1 MMKKIKENKLLLLI
15 FLLLFT
21 TILSTIGRFV
31 YDETKKNYF
40 LTQDFYFNSDKLK
53 EVQANYTINNY
64 NGVDTYDIVV
74 NVDSIKNNLVKSTDD
89 IAYDITYNCTSN
101 ADCSSSKSSGIIY
114 STTGTDF
121 FTISATPNT
130 ALINGQ
136 YIEIE
141 IFAES
146 TNPYE
151 KEISAKFKLIVGNY
165 GLSYEI
171 YDEVDSPYL
180 QLKVTNTLDYYKVLV
195 AFGSYNIGD
204 KLDLETYLALTPSE
218 KENCASA
225 IINLSFS
232 PLDILY
238 DNVSDISESITSI
251 STTVIGGNDY
261 VNALSFKIDAI
272 SSMIVRFYKI
282 DASED
287 YTYPIVNP
295 TPIVTV
301 TYTL

>member
-1 MMKKIKENKLLLLI
+1 MIKKIKENKLLLLI

-225 IINLSFS
+225 IINLSFY

-238 DNVSDISESITSI
+238 DNVSDISDSITNI
-251 STTVIGGNDY
+251 STTVIGGNNY

>member
-1 MMKKIKENKLLLLI
+1 MIKKIAKNKLLLFI
-15 FLLLFT
+15 VLLVFT
-21 TILSTIGRFV
+21 TLLSTLGRFV

-53 EVQANYTINNY
+53 EVQANYVINNY
-64 NGVDTYDIVV
+64 NGVDTYDIVI

-101 ADCSSSKSSGIIY
+101 ADCDSSKSSGVIY
-114 STTGTDF
+114 STTGTDY
-121 FTISATPNT
+121 FTITATPNT
-130 ALINGQ
+130 ALVGGQ

-146 TNPYE
+146 NNPYE
-151 KEISAKFKLIVGNY
+151 KELSAKFKLVVGNY

-171 YDEVDSPYL
+171 YDEANSPYL
-180 QLKVTNTLDYYKVLV
+180 ELKVTNTLDYYKVLV
-195 AFGSYNIGD
+195 AFGSYSIGD
-204 KLDLETYLALTPSE
+204 KLDLETYLMLTSSE

-225 IINLSFS
+225 IVNLSF
-232 PLDILY
+232 PPIDILY
-238 DNVSDISESITSI
+238 DNVSDISDSITNI
-251 STTVIGGNDY
+251 STTVIGGNNY

-282 DASED
+282 DATED
-287 YTYPIVNP
+287 YTYPFVNPSPIVN
-295 TPIVTV
+295 V